1 MLDLLDYLGN
11 LEILI
16 CHMGSVEVFTK
27 ILSKL
32 NYFVPDCYVGHFA
45 GI

>member
-1 MLDLLDYLGN
+1 MLDSLGYLGN
-11 LEILI
+11 LEMLI
-16 CHMGSVEVFTK
+16 CRMGSVAVFTK